1 MELILAMLADDI
13 SDKIGS
19 KRWEKFPHSVQRE
32 ADVSQ
37 YTQNFALYRYLV
49 NNALRYPKEW
59 IDNNAG
65 AKIVVSVAI
74 KNKEIEIKQIKILS
88 KTPDLN
94 ESQILHEAEKT
105 LNRAKL
111 DFPQS
116 KVAIETE
123 LMLEWKTKV

>member
-13 SDKIGS
+13 SDKAGS
-19 KRWEKFPHSVQRE
+19 KRWERFPHEVQRE
-32 ADVSQ
+32 AEVGD

-65 AKIVVSVAI
+65 AKILVSVTIKNKDIAI
-74 KNKEIEIKQIKILS
+74 KNIKILS
-88 KTPDLN
+88 KTQELN
-94 ESQILHEAEKT
+94 EEQIVCEVEKT

-111 DFPQS
+111 DFPHS
-116 KVAIETE
+116 KVALETE